1 MRSEPLKNSQSYIPA
16 LRFNVLTSLYDP
28 LIRWFMP
35 EEQFK
40 RRLLQEARI
49 KPGFQALDLGCGTG
63 TLALML
69 KQETP
74 EARVYCIDSDP
85 HVLSIARAKAAESGM
100 EILFQEGMAFN
111 LPYPENTFDRVLTS
125 LVLHHL
131 TTENKKKTLS
141 EIFRVLRP
149 GGELHVAD
157 FARPQGLW
165 ATVSSLVVRW
175 LEEAHDNIKGLIPEM
190 IKAAKFTEIEEYAN
204 FSTIFGT
211 ISLIRARKDSSW
223 NFIEFQHH

>member
-1 MRSEPLKNSQSYIPA
+1 MKKSESYIPA

-40 RRLLQEARI
+40 RRVLQEAHI
-49 KPGFQALDLGCGTG
+49 LPGFQVLDLGCGTG

-74 EARVYCIDSDP
+74 EASVYGLDGDP
-85 HVLSIARAKAAESGM
+85 NVLSIARTKAAENGM
-100 EILFQEGMAFN
+100 DILFQEGMAFN
-111 LPYPENTFDRVLTS
+111 LPYAENTFDRVLTS
-125 LVLHHL
+125 LVLHHM
-131 TTENKKKTLS
+131 TAKNKNKTLS
-141 EIFRVLRP
+141 EVFRVLRP

-157 FARPQGLW
+157 FGRPRGLW
-165 ATVSSLVVRW
+165 TSVSSLVVRW

-211 ISLIRARKDSSW
+211 ISLIRARK
-223 NFIEFQHH
+223 EL